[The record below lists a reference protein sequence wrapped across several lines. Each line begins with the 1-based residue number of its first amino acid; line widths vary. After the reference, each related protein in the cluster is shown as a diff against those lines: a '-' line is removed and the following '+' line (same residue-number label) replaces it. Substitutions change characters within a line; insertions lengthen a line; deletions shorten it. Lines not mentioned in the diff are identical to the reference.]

1 MYPTANEQHDFM
13 YNKMIP
19 TMQKVLSEIRD
30 EVTTDA
36 GRIGVS
42 DLKIYTKT
50 DNSNSTPQ
58 SCTSTYFLISRD
70 TLVVNSPCVVVP
82 SKTFVSELNTRNL
95 ILDYQGREGVIRYKY
110 IPTK

>member
-50 DNSNSTPQ
+50 DNSAFEIWNWNNYYKFISVNGLEEATCFKVDFPNNS
-58 SCTSTYFLISRD
+58 
-70 TLVVNSPCVVVP
+70 N
-82 SKTFVSELNTRNL
+82 ELYSLSNYL
-95 ILDYQGREGVIRYKY
+95 REGK
-110 IPTK
+110 TWLK